1 MSARRRR
8 TGRVKIAFSA
18 IERIAANEIA
28 CEAFASAMGE
38 TDWRLTRHSAL
49 HRCKDGSYTLCLIW
63 HGASGG
69 MLTKTMRGIR
79 LEEA

>member
-8 TGRVKIAFSA
+8 TGRVRVAFTA
-18 IERIAANEIA
+18 IEQIAATAIA
-28 CEAFASAMGE
+28 ADAFAEAMTE
-38 TDWRLTRHSAL
+38 TDWKLTRHSAL

-63 HGASGG
+63 HAAGG
-69 MLTKTMRGIR
+69 GTLTKTMRGIR